1 MRLSHTF
8 IDRPILA
15 TVLSVFVTLIGF
27 GALVILPVAQYP
39 EIVPPTVQVTTSYP
53 GASAETVARTVATPL
68 EQEINGVENMLYMSS
83 QSTGDGKLTVTVT
96 FRIGTD
102 LNVAQMLTQNRV
114 QDAVPRLPEDVQ
126 RLGVQVRKSTPN
138 ILLAVHL
145 YSPDESRDTLYMSNY
160 ATLHVKDALARLQGV
175 GDVQLQGAREYAM
188 RIWLDPDK
196 VAARNLDASEV
207 LAALR
212 AQNLQVSAG
221 ILNQPPVPVGE
232 AYQINVQTL
241 GRLSTPE
248 QFADI
253 VVKSDDQ
260 GRVTRIRDIGRVE
273 VGAADYGATSYM
285 DRGAGLPLLIFAQPG
300 ANSLAVETEVLST
313 MDDLAKAFPAGLDYK
328 IIYDPTIFVA
338 KSVHE
343 VITTIFVAILLVVG
357 VVFLFLQSW
366 RASIIPVIAI
376 PVSLVGTFT
385 VLFGLGV
392 SLNNLSLFG
401 LVLAVGIVV
410 DDAIVVVENVE
421 RNLRLG
427 LSPADAAH
435 KTMDEVGGALIAI
448 ALTLCAVFVPSAFLS
463 GISGL
468 FFRQFAVTI
477 AASTVISCFVSLT
490 LSPALCAVLFK
501 AHDPHHV
508 ERAGLPR
515 RLIEAAF
522 RRFNVGFDWLSDGY
536 GKLTR
541 RLVRGTAMVLI
552 LYLGLIGLTGVQF
565 GRAPTGFIPE
575 QDQGYLITVVQLPP
589 GATLERTEAVVKE
602 AIDIILGTP
611 GVEHVAPFAGLDAT
625 TFTVASNAGTIFSG
639 LPSLYNHSIDGVTAT
654 TVLADLRKRLAV
666 IQDAYVLTIPPPPV
680 QGLGSAGGFK
690 MMVQDQGGLGS
701 NALAKA
707 AQALVAAA
715 NKDPAIGGA
724 FTLFSTR
731 SPSLFTDI
739 DREKA
744 QKVGLTPTDVFSTLQ
759 VYLGSQYVNDFN
771 YLGRTYEVIAQAD
784 GAFRRDAADIGRLKA
799 RNASG
804 QMVPVGTVSRM
815 RDETAPYRV
824 PRFDLFPAAEVMGVA
839 APGVATGTALH
850 RMEEL
855 ARQVLPPGIG
865 FEWTELAFQQQQRGT
880 PTLLVFGAAALFVF
894 LVLAAQYEN
903 WKLPL
908 AVVLIVPMCLLA
920 SVTGLLVRGMPI
932 DVLAQIGFVVLVGL
946 AAKNAILIV
955 EFARQA
961 EEEGATAAEAAVS
974 AARTR
979 LRPILMTSFAFI
991 LGVAPLVVATGAG
1004 AEMRQSL
1011 GTAVFFGML
1020 GVTVFG
1026 LLFTPVFYTVV
1037 RRGGRG
1043 APVESPASRLASEVA
1058 RLSTLAGSTLR

>member
-1 MRLSHTF
+1 MRLSHLF

-15 TVLSVFVTLIGF
+15 TVLSVFVTLIGL
-27 GALVILPVAQYP
+27 GALAILPVAQYP
-39 EIVPPTVQVTTSYP
+39 EIVPPTVQITTVYP

-68 EQEINGVENMLYMSS
+68 EQQINGVENMLYLTS
-83 QSTGDGKLTVTVT
+83 QSTGDGKLTITVT

-114 QDAVPRLPEDVQ
+114 QDTLPRLPEDVQ
-126 RLGVQVRKSTPN
+126 RLGVQVRKATPN

-145 YSPDESRDTLYMSNY
+145 MSPDSSRDDLYMSNY
-160 ATLHVKDALARLQGV
+160 ATLHVKDALARLPGV
-175 GDVQLQGAREYAM
+175 GDVQLFGARDYAM

-196 VAARNLDASEV
+196 VAANNLSASEV

-212 AQNLQVSAG
+212 AQNIQVSAG
-221 ILNQPPVPVGE
+221 ILNQPPVPSRE

-241 GRLSTPE
+241 GRLSTPQ

-253 VVKSDDQ
+253 VLKSDTQ
-260 GRVTRIRDIGRVE
+260 GRVTRLRDVGRVE
-273 VGAADYGATSYM
+273 IGAADYGSTAFT
-285 DRGAGLPLLIFAQPG
+285 DRGPGLPLLIFAQPG
-300 ANSLAVETEVLST
+300 ANSLEVEHEVLST
-313 MDDLAKAFPAGLDYK
+313 METLAKDFPPGLAYT
-328 IIYDPTIFVA
+328 IIYDPTIFVG
-338 KSVHE
+338 KSVKE

-357 VVFLFLQSW
+357 VVFLFLQRW
-366 RASIIPVIAI
+366 RAAIIPVIAI
-376 PVSLVGTFT
+376 PVSLIGTFS
-385 VLFGLGV
+385 VLYALGI

-421 RNLRLG
+421 RNLELG
-427 LSPADAAH
+427 MPPKEAAY

-463 GISGL
+463 GISGE
-468 FFRQFAVTI
+468 FFRQFAITI

-501 AHDPHHV
+501 PHD
-508 ERAGLPR
+508 RAETR
-515 RLIEAAF
+515 RTGRVGRLASGSFEA
-522 RRFNVGFDWLSDGY
+522 FNRGFEWLSNAY
-536 GKLTR
+536 GRLTG
-541 RLVRGTAMVLI
+541 RLVRVLGVMLAI
-552 LYLGLIGLTGVQF
+552 YVLLIGFAGFQF

-589 GATLERTEAVVKE
+589 GATLDRTEAVVKR
-602 AIDIILGTP
+602 AIDIILTTP
-611 GVEHVAPFAGLDAT
+611 GIEHVAPFAGLDAT

-639 LPSLYNHSIDGVTAT
+639 LPSLYNHSVKGVTAA
-654 TVLADLRKRLAV
+654 TVLADLRKRLSV
-666 IQDAYVLTIPPPPV
+666 IREAYVLTIPPPPV
-680 QGLGSAGGFK
+680 QGIGNAGGFK
-690 MMVQDQGGLGS
+690 MMLQDRAGLGS
-701 NALAKA
+701 DALARA

-715 NKDPAIGGA
+715 NKDPDFAGV

-731 SPSLFTDI
+731 SPTVYTDI

-744 QKVGLTPTDVFSTLQ
+744 EKVGLTPTDVFSTLQ

-784 GAFRRDAADIGRLKA
+784 GSFRRDASDIGRLKA
-799 RNASG
+799 RNVAG
-804 QMVPVGTVSRM
+804 EMVPIGTVARL
-815 RDETAPYRV
+815 RHETAAYRV
-824 PRFDLFPAAEVMGVA
+824 PRYNLFPAAEVMGVA
-839 APGVATGTALH
+839 APGVATGSALA

-855 ARQVLPPGIG
+855 AHEVLPPGIG

-894 LVLAAQYEN
+894 LVLAAQYES

-920 SVTGLLVRGMPI
+920 SVTGLLWRGMSI

-955 EFARQA
+955 EFARQG
-961 EEEGATAAEAAVS
+961 EEAGMSAPDAAVR

-991 LGVAPLVVATGAG
+991 LGVVPLVVATGAG

-1011 GTAVFFGML
+1011 GTAVFAGML
-1020 GVTVFG
+1020 GVTGFG

-1037 RRGGRG
+1037 RRLPGGK
-1043 APVESPASRLASEVA
+1043 RLAVIKTPTAISPSA
-1058 RLSTLAGSTLR
+1058 